1 MTNVSTDLTARLT
14 ELAKI
19 GSAPSPVVSA
29 YLNTRWADEHQRDRV
44 RLFLKN
50 ELRRARAAGPG
61 AGLASDLD
69 WIEAQG
75 AALIDQTEAPEADGV
90 ALFACRAIGLREMHP
105 VRLPFEDTFVVAGS
119 PYLRPLAALLEG
131 SPRTLVVFVDGE
143 SARLVPLGPDG
154 AGEEVSL
161 ESEVPGH
168 HRRGG
173 WALLAQSRYQR
184 HIQAHRDQHFEAV
197 VETLTRLVTGN
208 GIERIVLAGEARTVA
223 VFRPHMPPDLA
234 GRVVGTIAAARYE
247 PASALAARATPL
259 IARVEADEERVALDA
274 ALTQA
279 AKGGRAVAGVDETL
293 EAVARAAVYRLFLL
307 QGFREDGRACTGCAT
322 LQRGDAVTCRLCREP
337 TEPRELGEAMVDR
350 VLATGGRADLLDA
363 HDGLARVG
371 GVAALL
377 RYPL

>member
-1 MTNVSTDLTARLT
+1 
-14 ELAKI
+14 
-19 GSAPSPVVSA
+19 
-29 YLNTRWADEHQRDRV
+29 
-44 RLFLKN
+44 
-50 ELRRARAAGPG
+50 
-61 AGLASDLD
+61 
-69 WIEAQG
+69 
-75 AALIDQTEAPEADGV
+75 
-90 ALFACRAIGLREMHP
+90 
-105 VRLPFEDTFVVAGS
+105 
-119 PYLRPLAALLEG
+119 
-131 SPRTLVVFVDGE
+131 VFVDGE

-259 IARVEADEERVALDA
+259 IARVEADEERAALDA